1 MDPKRL
7 LTLMAERLYDDIRF
21 VTEQNPTQIVD
32 DDGARAY
39 NSIITRV
46 RKLYPYVENVA
57 DFPDWSPRT
66 IKYKDAL
73 VVAGQLAAMLRA
85 LMEPAG
91 PMRQG
96 PPQGGGAPIS
106 SSTQGVPNLIS
117 APTSLGLAAQTSVPV
132 GQVNA
137 GSVPIPRPATQNISP
152 STQGYPRPQ
161 MPQQVQNVPPSS
173 QGMMPPP
180 PPPRHQ
186 HEPVPVPAN
195 PHDPELYGPNRP
207 PRRNDDG
214 TIPFSME

>member
-7 LTLMAERLYDDIRF
+7 LTLMAERLYEDIRF

-39 NSIITRV
+39 NSIISRV

-85 LMEPAG
+85 LLEPAG
-91 PMRQG
+91 PMRQPGPQQGG
-96 PPQGGGAPIS
+96 PPIS
-106 SSTQGVPNLIS
+106 QSTQGVPNLIS
-117 APTSLGLAAQTSVPV
+117 APTSLGLVAQTSVPV
-132 GQVNA
+132 GQVGNA
-137 GSVPIPRPATQNISP
+137 PIPRPATQNISP
-152 STQGYPRPQ
+152 SSQGYPRQQ
-161 MPQQVQNVPPSS
+161 MPQGPQQQAGNIPSS
-173 QGMMPPP
+173 SSPIPPP
-180 PPPRHQ
+180 PGRQ
-186 HEPVPVPAN
+186 QEPVPAVAPN

-207 PRRNDDG
+207 PRRNTDG